1 MAEFTTYTPDTAS
14 DASKPLLEKSQK
26 SFGFVPNLHGVM
38 AESPELLEAYQ
49 TVAQLFGRT
58 DLSETE
64 RQIIA
69 MTNNRLNGCKYCMA
83 GHTSIMQ
90 AAKVPEDVIA
100 ALRDGTSIDD
110 PKLEALRVFA
120 EKMNLSRGWPE
131 ESDVEAFLA
140 AGYTRKT
147 MLEVVLGTAF
157 KVLSNYTNHI
167 AETPV
172 DDAFAKNAWEPE
184 EETVS

>member
-1 MAEFTTYTPDTAS
+1 
-14 DASKPLLEKSQK
+14 
-26 SFGFVPNLHGVM
+26 
-38 AESPELLEAYQ
+38 
-49 TVAQLFGRT
+49 
-58 DLSETE
+58 
-64 RQIIA
+64 
-69 MTNNRLNGCKYCMA
+69 
-83 GHTSIMQ
+83 MQ
-90 AAKVPEDVIA
+90 AAQVPEDVIA
-100 ALRDGTSIDD
+100 ALRNGTSIDD

-140 AGYTRKT
+140 AGYTQKT

-172 DDAFAKNAWEPE
+172 DAAFAKNAWEPE
-184 EETVS
+184 EQPVS